1 MKNQTYLILNI
12 LRIFFWIA
20 NIVITICIIVL
31 ILILLAVLFNINLG
45 DIQSSFKL
53 TILGQGITIKEL
65 QDLGKI
71 YSVFILGFCI
81 IIATLEL
88 KLFSTVIKILKNLE
102 SKHVFSQATASLISK
117 TSKLLALIAFLS
129 LAISFFT
136 ELLKGKFT
144 ILFDLDSKNLQFLIF
159 AAIVFVISQVYQ
171 QAVDLKKENDLTI

>member
-1 MKNQTYLILNI
+1 M
-12 LRIFFWIA
+12 
-20 NIVITICIIVL
+20 
-31 ILILLAVLFNINLG
+31 
-45 DIQSSFKL
+45 
-53 TILGQGITIKEL
+53 
-65 QDLGKI
+65 
-71 YSVFILGFCI
+71 
-81 IIATLEL
+81 
-88 KLFSTVIKILKNLE
+88 E

>member
-20 NIVITICIIVL
+20 NIVITICIVVL

-45 DIQSSFKL
+45 DIQPSFKL
-53 TILGQGITIKEL
+53 TILAQGITIKEL

-117 TSKLLALIAFLS
+117 TSKLLALIALLS
-129 LAISFFT
+129 FVMSFFT
-136 ELLKGKFT
+136 ELLDGNFK
-144 ILFDLDSKNLQFLIF
+144 ISFDLGNQNLQFLVF
-159 AAIVFVISQVYQ
+159 ASIVFVISEVYQ